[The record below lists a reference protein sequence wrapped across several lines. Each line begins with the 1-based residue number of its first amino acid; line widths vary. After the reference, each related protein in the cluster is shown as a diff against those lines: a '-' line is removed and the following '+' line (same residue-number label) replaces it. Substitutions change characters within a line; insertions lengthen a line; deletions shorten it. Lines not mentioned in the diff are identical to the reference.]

1 MRQEDG
7 RQETGDR
14 RRAGTAWVLILAL
27 FAPGAASADWT
38 ATGTFLYRNRNY
50 DASGFT
56 GTNPTAPVRYADVK
70 VIDTGTSAV
79 LAQGAT
85 SATGTFS
92 IAVTDAATRDIA
104 IRVYTSS
111 DNTAGLEIEVRDDDT
126 SEAVIAKTGTSV
138 ASHGSTT
145 DIAMGSFTVETGSG
159 GDEFNI
165 YDCLV
170 VGADAV
176 DAFPSET
183 RPTTLVVAYW
193 ESGSTDGTF
202 YETSDKSIH
211 LLGKATDSDAYDDAV
226 ILHEYGHYVADVYAQ
241 DDSPGG
247 SHSITANNQDP
258 RLSWSEGWA
267 TFFGSIAQRTRG
279 DTTPSLYIDT
289 NGSSASG
296 GALVAFNIEDLSSAT
311 HSSLSSLAIYATNE
325 VAVSAVLWDITDTP
339 GSDDD
344 TLSLAEGEIWEIH
357 DDYIGGLAS
366 ATVITLEDFWDGWF
380 STAYNNGNAS
390 AISTIFAG
398 RSINYSADAQEPN
411 DTFGQAVEKSPDGNL
426 TAGTLYK
433 AISADPPDPATNA
446 IADPDWFKF
455 TAVSGDI
462 YTIDTTT
469 LLNGADTVLTLYGTD
484 GSTVLTSNDNR
495 AGGTFESRITWTA
508 TGSGTFFVKVT
519 PTSGNSSAYGG
530 YSLKIS
536 NPNFKGAA
544 SAIVAVTPTSASADF
559 LDAAPGPLAPL
570 AAALALL
577 AFALVSRGSGRHM
590 AKGRPE

>member
-1 MRQEDG
+1 MS
-7 RQETGDR
+7 R
-14 RRAGTAWVLILAL
+14 RLLGWILLAMLAPAGA
-27 FAPGAASADWT
+27 GADWT
-38 ATGTFLYRNRNY
+38 ASGTFLYRNRNY

-56 GTNPTAPVRYADVK
+56 GTNPTAPIRYADVK
-70 VIDTGTSAV
+70 VIDTGTSSV

-92 IAVTDAATRDIA
+92 IAVTDASTRNIA

-111 DNTAGLEIEVRDDDT
+111 DNTAGLEIEVRDNDT
-126 SEAVIAKTGTSV
+126 SEAVIAVTGTSI
-138 ASHGSTT
+138 ASHGSTS
-145 DIAMGSFTVETGSG
+145 DVAMGSFTVETGSG
-159 GDEFNI
+159 GNEFNV

-170 VGADAV
+170 VGADAI

-202 YETSDKSIH
+202 FEDSDNTIH

-226 ILHEYGHYVADVYAQ
+226 ILHEYGHYVAAVFAQ
-241 DDSPGG
+241 DDNPGG
-247 SHSITANNQDP
+247 AHSITANNQDP
-258 RLSWSEGWA
+258 RLAWSEGWA

-279 DTTPSLYIDT
+279 DSTPSIYVDT

-296 GALVAFNIEDLSSAT
+296 GALVAFNIEDFSSAT

-325 VAVSAVLWDITDTP
+325 VSVSSVLWDLTDAP
-339 GSDDD
+339 GADDD
-344 TLSLAEGEIWEIH
+344 TLSLAEGEIWEIQ
-357 DDYIGGLAS
+357 DDYIGGLSS

-380 STAYNNGNAS
+380 STTYNNGNAS
-390 AISTIFAG
+390 ALATIFTG
-398 RSINYSADAQEPN
+398 RSIHYSADAQETN
-411 DTFGQAVEKSPDGNL
+411 DTFGQAVEKTPDGSL

-433 AISADPPDPATNA
+433 SISASPPDPATNA
-446 IADPDWFKF
+446 INDPDWFKF

-484 GSTVLTSNDNR
+484 GSTVLSSNDNR
-495 AGGTFESRITWTA
+495 SGGTFESRITWTA
-508 TGSGTFFVKVT
+508 TASGTFFVKVT

-530 YSLKIS
+530 YSIKIS
-536 NPNFKGAA
+536 NPNFKGAG
-544 SAIVAVTPTSASADF
+544 SPIVAVKPTSASADF
-559 LDAAPGPLAPL
+559 LDERGDPLAPL

-577 AFALVSRGSGRHM
+577 VILLASTRHT
-590 AKGRPE
+590 ASCIR